1 MVTRYATLTALA
13 AVSIWAL
20 ITVGASNGQWLLADA
35 GQNESGRDAS
45 FWLLAA
51 IALAMA
57 FSLVRF
63 LILGRT
69 HMVDGWYQDHKKWIY
84 TILGGGLL
92 YAAYHLV

>member
-1 MVTRYATLTALA
+1 MVTRYVTLTALA

-35 GQNESGRDAS
+35 GETGSGQDAA

-57 FSLVRF
+57 FSLGRF

-92 YAAYHLV
+92 YAAYHLM

>member
-1 MVTRYATLTALA
+1 MVIRYATLMALA
-13 AVSIWAL
+13 AASIWAL

-35 GQNESGRDAS
+35 GEAGSGRGGA

-51 IALAMA
+51 IAFAIA
-57 FSLVRF
+57 FSLGRF

-69 HMVDGWYQDHKKWIY
+69 QMVDGWYQDHKKWIY

-92 YAAYHLV
+92 YAAYHLM